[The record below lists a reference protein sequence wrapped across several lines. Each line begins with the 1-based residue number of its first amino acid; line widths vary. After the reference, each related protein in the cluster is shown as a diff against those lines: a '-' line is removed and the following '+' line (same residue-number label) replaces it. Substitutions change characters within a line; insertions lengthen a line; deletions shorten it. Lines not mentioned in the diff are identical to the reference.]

1 MSNSKLDISFD
12 ASKVLKSLE
21 KLNLKFNETETSIN
35 NFVNSANN
43 FINIFKNIDKVSKP
57 IKDLGTGFKNIKN
70 NAVGAVDALKQI
82 TAVSSSGKKITG
94 LETLRRSINDLSSI
108 VEDPAINKNFSTF
121 SN

>member
-1 MSNSKLDISFD
+1 MSDSKLDISFD

-43 FINIFKNIDKVSKP
+43 FINILKNIDKVSKP

-70 NAVGAVDALKQI
+70 RKFVSILLYVVKQ
-82 TAVSSSGKKITG
+82 
-94 LETLRRSINDLSSI
+94 
-108 VEDPAINKNFSTF
+108 F
-121 SN
+121 SNFKFLVILC